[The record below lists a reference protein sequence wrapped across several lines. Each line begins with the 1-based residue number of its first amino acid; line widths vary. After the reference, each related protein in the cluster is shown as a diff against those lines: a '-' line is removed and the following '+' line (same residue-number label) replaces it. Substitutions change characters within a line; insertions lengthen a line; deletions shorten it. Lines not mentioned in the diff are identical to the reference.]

1 MIPRPISRR
10 AALATIG
17 VACAW
22 SAPAQ
27 AQWDSQL
34 HFARVRGM
42 FAGVAAIQVSV
53 TIWFQEHRYWRIV
66 RPGVRT
72 SELMSVS
79 PGGLLRAEF
88 GPEAEERIGALAA
101 ETARYVAPNG
111 TREDRGPRIL
121 GAREHVAGH
130 AGDLLRFSMVMYAHD
145 ARAAVPQLPPNQ
157 ALLATTSSCSLARE
171 GGRLPRLPLERTL
184 QVEAIEATEA
194 EAAVLRQLETLAAR
208 ILRQPFS

>member
-1 MIPRPISRR
+1 
-10 AALATIG
+10 
-17 VACAW
+17 
-22 SAPAQ
+22 
-27 AQWDSQL
+27 
-34 HFARVRGM
+34 M
-42 FAGVAAIQVSV
+42 FAGVAAIQISV
-53 TIWFQEHRYWRIV
+53 TIWFQQHRSWRIV
-66 RPGVRT
+66 RPGVRI

-101 ETARYVAPNG
+101 EIARYVAPNG

-121 GAREHVAGH
+121 GARERIAENARDVLGI
-130 AGDLLRFSMVMYAHD
+130 SMVMHVHD
-145 ARAAVPQLPPNQ
+145 ARAALPQLPSNQ

-194 EAAVLRQLETLAAR
+194 EAAVLRQLEAMAAR